1 MTNKLKLY
9 ANNKFSQFGED
20 GIIEKLFEILPEH
33 EVYWCVEFGAW
44 DGKHLSNTYELVSNQ
59 NWKGILI
66 EGNPKKFP
74 DLKKTYRS
82 NKNAILINKLVSFE
96 GTNTLDNIF
105 KKTNIPVDF
114 DLLSIDID
122 GNDYRVWESLKNYQ
136 PKVVIIEFNPSI
148 PSDID
153 FIQENNFVLNHG
165 NSLLSLI
172 KLGKLKGYE
181 LIATTNCNGIFVKE
195 EYFDLFEI
203 NDNSITSMWDT
214 EKPAPRIFQ
223 LYDGTLV
230 LSEEF
235 KLIWR
240 NKNVNKFDLQALPKQ
255 LRHFGDS
262 PHIKIKGNYRKLLK
276 KIYYKLQPTKNKR
289 H

>member
-1 MTNKLKLY
+1 MTNILKRY

-20 GIIEKLFEILPEH
+20 GIIEKIFEILPEH

-44 DGKHLSNTYELVSNQ
+44 DGKHLSNTYELVANQ

-66 EGNPKKFP
+66 EGNPKKIP
-74 DLKKTYRS
+74 DLINTYKG
-82 NKNAILINKLVSFE
+82 NKNAILINRLVSFK

-105 KKTNIPVDF
+105 KETYIPVDF

-122 GNDYRVWESLKNYQ
+122 GNDYHVWESLKNYQ

-153 FIQENNFVLNHG
+153 FIQEKNLALNHG

-181 LIATTNCNGIFVKE
+181 LIATTACNGIFVKD
-195 EYFDLFEI
+195 EYYDLFEI

-214 EKPAPRIFQ
+214 ENRAPRIFQ
-223 LYDGTLV
+223 LFDGTLV
-230 LSEEF
+230 LSEKF
-235 KLIWR
+235 KLLWHD
-240 NKNVNKFDLQALPKQ
+240 KYVNKFSLQTLPKFM
-255 LRHFGDS
+255 RFFGDS
-262 PHIKIKGNYRKLLK
+262 PNLKGLYKKRLK
-276 KIYYKLQPTKNKR
+276 KVYYKLQPTKNKG